1 MGSLTESITGRH
13 GRHFAAASSHPATCG
28 QGKIASFDMSTV
40 SPVQQLLRRAKNRF
54 GSAHPV
60 ILR

>member
-1 MGSLTESITGRH
+1 MAVISPPQAATGQ
-13 GRHFAAASSHPATCG
+13 PADKS
-28 QGKIASFDMSTV
+28 KIACFDMSTV